1 MNLILLDIQPSDTRI
16 WIPMEDSRATHIK
29 TVLKMQAGDTC
40 FVGLPQGAAGQA
52 TIKSLDTEGLWL
64 SIQWNPVPP
73 PPLYPI
79 HLLVGLPRPQ
89 TARKILQTCAS
100 LGIAHIT
107 FFQSEKGE
115 LSYAQSTL
123 WTTLE
128 WQTHLKQGAEQACA
142 TTFPSVNHAPS
153 LEAACTLLPIET
165 RARIALDIYEAQ
177 KGLMKAEQIKTPIL
191 LALGAERGWSAGER
205 ETLRTHGFT
214 LAHLGPRVL
223 RTETACVA
231 AISVCLSRL
240 AWA

>member
-1 MNLILLDIQPSDTRI
+1 MNLILLDIQQSETST
-16 WIPMEDSRATHIK
+16 WIPREDPRATHIK
-29 TVLKMQAGDTC
+29 NVLKMQAGDTC

-52 TIKSLDTEGLWL
+52 TIESVTPEGLWL
-64 SIQWNPVPP
+64 SIQWSPMPP
-73 PPLYPI
+73 PALYPI

-89 TARKILQTCAS
+89 TARKILQSCAS
-100 LGIAHIT
+100 LGIEHLT

-115 LSYAQSTL
+115 ISYAQSTL

-128 WQTHLKQGAEQACA
+128 WQAHLKQGAEQACA

-153 LEAACTLLPIET
+153 LEAACSLLPIKT
-165 RARIALDIYEAQ
+165 STRIALDIYEAQ
-177 KGLMKAEQIKTPIL
+177 KGLIKAEHIQNPIA
-191 LALGAERGWSAGER
+191 LALGAERGWSTGER
-205 ETLRTHGFT
+205 ETLRAHGFT
-214 LAHLGPRVL
+214 LAHLGPRIL